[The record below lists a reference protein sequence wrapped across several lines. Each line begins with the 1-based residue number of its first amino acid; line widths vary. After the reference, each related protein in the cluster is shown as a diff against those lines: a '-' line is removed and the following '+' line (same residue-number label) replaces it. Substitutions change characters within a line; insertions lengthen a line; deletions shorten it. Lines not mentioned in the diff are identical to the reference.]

1 MVFAAVRVRGI
12 VNVKPDIKRTLQ
24 LFRLTRVNHC
34 VLLEENA
41 STKGMLQI
49 AKDYIT
55 WGEIDKAILSELIG
69 SRGKLEGDKGLTE
82 DYIKSA
88 TSYNNLEKLSQAI
101 IDNKF
106 KYKDIP
112 NVKPIFR
119 LSPPKNGYEGIK
131 RSFVNKGALGYRRKE
146 INKLLERMI
155 WKS

>member
-12 VNVKPDIKRTLQ
+12 INVKPDIKRTLQ
-24 LFRLTRVNHC
+24 LFRLTKVNHC

-41 STKGMLQI
+41 SIKGMLQI

-69 SRGKLEGDKGLTE
+69 SRGKLEGDKDLTE

-119 LSPPKNGYEGIK
+119 LSPPKKGYEGIK

-155 WKS
+155 

>member
-55 WGEIDKAILSELIG
+55 WGEIDKAVLSELIG
-69 SRGKLEGDKGLTE
+69 SRGKLEGDKELTE

-155 WKS
+155 

>member
-69 SRGKLEGDKGLTE
+69 SRGKLEGDKDLTE

-88 TSYNNLEKLSQAI
+88 TSYTNLEKLSQAI

-119 LSPPKNGYEGIK
+119 LSPPKRGYEGIK

-155 WKS
+155 

>member
-55 WGEIDKAILSELIG
+55 WGEIDKAILSELIS
-69 SRGKLEGDKGLTE
+69 SRGKLEGDKELTE

-88 TSYNNLEKLSQAI
+88 TSYTNLEKLSQAI

-155 WKS
+155 